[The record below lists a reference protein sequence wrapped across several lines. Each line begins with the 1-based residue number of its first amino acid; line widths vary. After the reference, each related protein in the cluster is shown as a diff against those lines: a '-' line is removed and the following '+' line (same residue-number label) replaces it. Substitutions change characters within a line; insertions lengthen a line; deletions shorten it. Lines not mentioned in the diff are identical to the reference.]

1 MVKTVH
7 LFMIDYYRLSL
18 VEVISFHL
26 VYMLFM
32 DVENRIK
39 WFKLNLQ
46 REKQNFFEAAH
57 NFLINFEMIEGI
69 SPGTLSKFQSVYTIA
84 STYSHWNISSTER
97 VLMTLQKSWKKK
109 NMLKCFIYLLIKVHL
124 SYL

>member
-1 MVKTVH
+1 MVKTAH

-18 VEVISFHL
+18 MEVISLHL

-32 DVENRIK
+32 NVANRIK

-46 REKQNFFEAAH
+46 SEKIFFFEAAH

-69 SPGTLSKFQSVYTIA
+69 NPGTLSKFQSVYAVA
-84 STYSHWNISSTER
+84 SVYSH
-97 VLMTLQKSWKKK
+97 
-109 NMLKCFIYLLIKVHL
+109 
-124 SYL
+124 